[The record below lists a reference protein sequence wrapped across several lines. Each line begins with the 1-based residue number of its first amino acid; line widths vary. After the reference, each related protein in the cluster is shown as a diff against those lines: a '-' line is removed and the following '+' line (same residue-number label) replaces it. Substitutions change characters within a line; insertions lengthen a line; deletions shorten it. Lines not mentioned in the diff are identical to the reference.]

1 VHNPADAISL
11 ARVINTPTRGIGE
24 KALTALQNA
33 AAQER
38 LVPGMLLLAL
48 ADAGTMTRF
57 AHLLPSR
64 VAPAFAAFGRML
76 ADWRAAAETENVPAL
91 LRRILKDVKYRE
103 FLQTGSEEGD
113 ERWENIEQLVAVTE
127 EFEEIP
133 LDRFL
138 EEIALVSDQ
147 DTLTEKQ
154 DAPVLLT
161 LHAAKGLEF
170 PVVFIVGMD
179 DGLLPHIRSMDDP
192 EAMAEERRL
201 FYVGI
206 TRAMDRLYLVRA
218 FRRSAGAGGGLMDPS
233 RFLRDIP
240 PNLVGVQEA
249 AGRTTFPFRKNV
261 ETPLRE
267 SAAADPGPR
276 EAKYRS
282 GIRIRHPRFGE
293 GVILESQ
300 VHGSDEV
307 LTVEFETVGL
317 KRLDADAA
325 PIEVLE

>member
-1 VHNPADAISL
+1 
-11 ARVINTPTRGIGE
+11 
-24 KALTALQNA
+24 
-33 AAQER
+33 
-38 LVPGMLLLAL
+38 
-48 ADAGTMTRF
+48 
-57 AHLLPSR
+57 
-64 VAPAFAAFGRML
+64 
-76 ADWRAAAETENVPAL
+76 
-91 LRRILKDVKYRE
+91 
-103 FLQTGSEEGD
+103 
-113 ERWENIEQLVAVTE
+113 VAVAE

-133 LDRFL
+133 LERFL

-170 PVVFIVGMD
+170 PVVFIVGLD
-179 DGLLPHIRSMDDP
+179 DGLLPHVRSMDDP

-206 TRAMDRLYLVRA
+206 TRAMDRLYLLRA
-218 FRRSAGAGGGLMDPS
+218 FRRSAGAGGGLMEES

-240 PNLVGVQEA
+240 PHLLREEEIP
-249 AGRTTFPFRKNV
+249 GRTISLTRGADVTLPS
-261 ETPLRE
+261 
-267 SAAADPGPR
+267 SAAEASQPR
-276 EAKYRS
+276 QARFRS
-282 GIRIRHPRFGE
+282 GMRIRHDRFGE

-325 PIEVLE
+325 PIQVLE